1 MREEASLELCVKASI
16 RNIDEVTGFVN
27 HQLRQMGC
35 SKRSLLQIDVALDEL
50 FSNICRYAYDDVVGN
65 VLVSV
70 EELEDGDSVQIT
82 LVDKGI
88 PFDPLA
94 VKDPDVT
101 LKLQERTIG
110 GLGIFMVKRT
120 MDDVQY
126 EYRDGKNILTVVKS
140 L

>member
-1 MREEASLELCVKASI
+1 MELCIEAKVINVDK
-16 RNIDEVTGFVN
+16 VTDFVN
-27 HQLRQMGC
+27 DRLKSMGC

-50 FSNICRYAYDDVVGN
+50 FSNICHYAYGDAVGN

-70 EELEDGDSVQIT
+70 KELEGSDSVQIT
-82 LVDKGI
+82 LADQGT

-101 LKLQERTIG
+101 LKLHERAIG
-110 GLGIFMVKRT
+110 GLGIFLVKRT

>member
-1 MREEASLELCVKASI
+1 MELCVKASI

-27 HQLRQMGC
+27 DQLRQMGC